1 MAGLLLGH
9 GLGHMQ
15 VLVEVVGWCVE
26 EVCSYSQVVE
36 VEELFLEE
44 VCSYLQ
50 EGVGVRNHLQAE
62 DEGCIWMGVGLLA
75 SALALLVV
83 VY

>member
-1 MAGLLLGH
+1 
-9 GLGHMQ
+9 MQ
-15 VLVEVVGWCVE
+15 VLVEVVGWCVV
-26 EVCSYSQVVE
+26 EVCRYSQE

-50 EGVGVRNHLQAE
+50 EVVGVRNHLQAE